1 MENRVRLHQVEAL
14 QLLHLAEVEERTR
27 VFTTLLKVL
36 DLRQGGPEVA
46 DLHMRQQ
53 RVTVPPELAAQEVR
67 VEMRGPMEVWQT
79 LRLPVVVVVQVVQV
93 RTLYLGQ
100 QVRVVSEF
108 NQQ

>member
-1 MENRVRLHQVEAL
+1 VEAL
-14 QLLHLAEVEERTR
+14 QLLHLAGVEERTR
-27 VFTTLLKVL
+27 VFSTLLKVL
-36 DLRQGGPEVA
+36 VLRQDGPEVA

-53 RVTVPPELAAQEVR
+53 RAMVPLEKAAQEVR
-67 VEMRGPMEVWQT
+67 VEMRGPMEMWQT
-79 LRLPVVVVVQVVQV
+79 LRLPAAVVVLVVRV